1 MFMKSATTY
10 RNCVFART
18 VVARDNL
25 LEEEEGRMYTADAK
39 SVKLEFQLR
48 FVVEPDEDEYHAYC
62 PALKGLHTGGAT
74 AEEALENAK
83 DAAVAYILSLI
94 NHGDPIP
101 IGIRVPTTR
110 RKPVW
115 QCWSPER
122 EYLENIAVQMA

>member
-1 MFMKSATTY
+1 
-10 RNCVFART
+10 
-18 VVARDNL
+18 
-25 LEEEEGRMYTADAK
+25 MYTADAK
-39 SVKLEFQLR
+39 SVRLEFQLH

-83 DAAVAYILSLI
+83 DAAVAYISSLI
-94 NHGDPIP
+94 KHHDPIP

-110 RKPVW
+110 RKTMR
-115 QCWSPER
+115 QYWSSER